1 MFDDLLAANQTYAE
15 SFSAGG
21 LPREP
26 ARRLL
31 VVTCMDARI
40 DPLAVLGLRPGDA
53 HVLRNA
59 GARVS
64 DEVIRSLV
72 VSTRQQGV
80 KTVVVMHHTQ
90 CGMASIS
97 DRNVRQILSDIDEE
111 HLDTF
116 ELLAIDDQEQTLRA
130 DVETVNASPLLPPLA
145 VAGFLYDV
153 ATGRVERI
161 V

>member
-1 MFDDLLAANQTYAE
+1 MFDDLLTANADYV
-15 SFSAGG
+15 SRFDSGD

-40 DPLAVLGLRPGDA
+40 DTLAVLGLKPGDA

-59 GARVS
+59 GGRVS
-64 DEVIRSLV
+64 DDVIRSLL
-72 VSTRQQGV
+72 VSTRLLGV
-80 KTVVVMHHTQ
+80 TNVVVMHHTG

-97 DRNVRQILSDIDEE
+97 RHDAEALLADIADE
-111 HLDTF
+111 HLETF
-116 ELLAIDDQEQTLRA
+116 DLLAIDDQEQALRA
-130 DVETVNASPLLPPLA
+130 DVAAVTSSPLLPPVDA
-145 VAGFLYDV
+145 AGFIYDV
-153 ATGRVERI
+153 RTGEVRRV